1 VAQPSKQ
8 APFGFAS
15 GRRFSL
21 HRFPEMQ
28 RVYRG
33 FERKKRRWI
42 KQNKS
47 ILFYFYQA
55 RNAGFVRDDGEKR
68 RDFIPSQKFG
78 RVDFSFD
85 TI

>member
-33 FERKKRRWI
+33 YERKMRRRI

-47 ILFYFYQA
+47 ILFFFWQA
-55 RNAGFVRDDGEKR
+55 QNAGFVRDDGEKR